1 MSRELTEKEK
11 AAVDVVKAQE
21 AEVLALRNF
30 TRDASRSSL
39 KQQSMQKPRSSRKQ
53 KISAGERRAP

>member
-21 AEVLALRNF
+21 AEVLALRNS
-30 TRDASRSSL
+30 TRDYPGSRPESNAEL
-39 KQQSMQKPRSSRKQ
+39 FHVYL
-53 KISAGERRAP
+53 GEARRVVEAEEN